1 VTLPIKDYAE
11 VTTISGAMIM
21 TSVSGKTKN
30 GFTYEGDYE
39 QATSGRVTWTATYR
53 RSGNFY
59 GMRHGRVNDLT
70 GVSVSDVD
78 DAVRDD
84 IDATWTQPA

>member
-1 VTLPIKDYAE
+1 
-11 VTTISGAMIM
+11 MIM